1 MIPAQDKQGNDMTK
15 LNNETRELNINEL
28 DAVSGGSNCENAIA
42 ISGVYF
48 LTSKILGLL
57 GDQTG
62 SAYFEGK
69 GEGVQ
74 TGGCGTPG
82 IKPR

>member
-1 MIPAQDKQGNDMTK
+1 MT
-15 LNNETRELNINEL
+15 NEIRELNINEL
-28 DAVSGGSNCENAIA
+28 DAVSGGTCDNAIA
-42 ISGVYF
+42 ISSVYF
-48 LTSKILGLL
+48 LTSTILGLL
-57 GDQTG
+57 GDQSG
-62 SAYFEGK
+62 KAYWQGT

>member
-1 MIPAQDKQGNDMTK
+1 MKY
-15 LNNETRELNINEL
+15 ELNINEL
-28 DAVSGGSNCENAIA
+28 DAVSGGTCETAIA

-48 LTSKILGLL
+48 LTSTILGLM
-57 GDQTG
+57 GDTAG
-62 SAYFEGK
+62 KAYWEGK

-74 TGGCGTPG
+74 TGGCGLPG

>member
-1 MIPAQDKQGNDMTK
+1 MTK
-15 LNNETRELNINEL
+15 LSNEVRELNINEL
-28 DAVSGGSNCENAIA
+28 DAVSGGTCDTAIA
-42 ISGVYF
+42 ISSVYF
-48 LTSKILGLL
+48 LTSQILGLL
-57 GDQTG
+57 GDSTG
-62 SAYFEGK
+62 SAYWEGK